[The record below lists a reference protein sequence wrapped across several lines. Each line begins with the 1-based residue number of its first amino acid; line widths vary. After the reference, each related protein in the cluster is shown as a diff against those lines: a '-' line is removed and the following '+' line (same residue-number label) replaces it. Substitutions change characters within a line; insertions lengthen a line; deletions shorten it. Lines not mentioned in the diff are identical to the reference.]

1 MSAVMQYDSQ
11 THRLRKLLPMLLAL
25 AALVASGADLRPCW
39 RNLTPDAR
47 AKLAEYAKQAEGW
60 KAHTERP
67 QMLVRGQFFYGLE
80 RGDYI
85 HYWYERPLMQD
96 SSFQPFGDRGHMLN
110 ERSWRRTVDTARA
123 MHLDAFAFFPSNPRC
138 WDLLPR
144 SALPGAGIPLLPELH
159 NGDRGRGVEHCL
171 GVLER
176 ISVMPNA
183 FRING
188 RIVITCYPVADPTD
202 EATLGFWPKLKAAAD
217 ARFGKGTFAF
227 MPYMRVFNPRDLD
240 RRETTGETLERT
252 RELLRNTLRKTDGL
266 FYWMR
271 ESGWAPPDRLREP
284 HDTIVSSL
292 VRSVLAEPEF
302 KDKFL
307 GVGHWQ
313 AHENNY
319 RRFADVS
326 SMGMLRLKTA
336 LETIDRL
343 RPDFAIGFEWDEEN
357 ENTHFRPTVSN
368 GQTTQ
373 RIMRHFTDKMAGIRQ
388 TPYPGDTDLSIPNL
402 VLAYRKT
409 LECGESA
416 TAQVIGIPDGT
427 ATDAVWQVSFR
438 WRTPD
443 GRTIKTFPPQKLD
456 TAVCSLV
463 SFTCPAAELSE
474 DRLVLPELTVSGQAL
489 GTRIFSDGF
498 WPMNVE
504 ANRNLDSKWVRHAL
518 REMPQGIAGRIEAAA
533 PAADG
538 TVTVTGRIQGP
549 KRFRSIEVLENSD
562 TIYMHS
568 AAAPSGRDPD
578 TVSLSISFLAL
589 EAFWREHGATGTIR
603 VVGAP
608 HAILSEDH
616 SPYTRRKGMK
626 WTLAH
631 KPSRFN
637 FLNTHY
643 IDMPRAEAAQ
653 AEIVIDL
660 PSEMPNRHIK
670 VSDVMRDDA
679 YSFGINGGGQAVVR
693 HLLTQRSIP
702 PPPNVSEA
710 SFSFTMKPQNPLS
723 VLRLQAIDED
733 FRVWRG
739 NALTFFRPA
748 GKKTT
753 FHVYDVAAE
762 SAREVS
768 LDANRLVSLTYDFS
782 VARGDIWFS
791 GPWRDLPCVG
801 GGGVG
806 LFTGFGCGASKG
818 YSHALGPVRPKLW
831 EREGCGITVPRRTE
845 LAEGGYALDF
855 KGCAF
860 ASLPL
865 NFNPRYAGY
874 AVELRLFPD
883 DLKGRQGLLDSG
895 AQGMQL
901 WLEDDAPCAF
911 ICFGNWIAA
920 RGVNE
925 VAGARVKGPP
935 LAAGRWNT
943 IRLVFDQKT
952 ARIETNGV
960 SGEPVEACGMASN
973 SDCMALGMVI
983 RTLDFFHGRISSLSI
998 EPR

>member
-1 MSAVMQYDSQ
+1 MKR
-11 THRLRKLLPMLLAL
+11 TPLLLAL
-25 AALVASGADLRPCW
+25 AALAAAGGDLRPCW

-47 AKLAEYAKQAEGW
+47 ARLAEYAKQAEGW

-67 QMLVRGQFFYGLE
+67 QMLIRGQFFYGLE
-80 RGDYI
+80 ASDYI

-96 SSFQPFGDRGHMLN
+96 SSFRPFGDRGHMLN

-159 NGDRGRGVEHCL
+159 NGDRGKGVEHCL
-171 GVLER
+171 GVLAR
-176 ISVMPNA
+176 IAPMPNA

-188 RIVITCYPVADPTD
+188 RIVITCYPVANSTD

-217 ARFGKGTFAF
+217 ERFGKGTFAF
-227 MPYMRVFNPRDLD
+227 MPYMHVFNPRDLD
-240 RRETTGETLERT
+240 RQETTAETLERT

-271 ESGWAPPDRLREP
+271 ESGWAPLDRLREP
-284 HDTIVSSL
+284 HDTIVSPL

-307 GVGHWQ
+307 GVGYWQ

-326 SMGMLRLKTA
+326 SYGFLRLKTA
-336 LETIDRL
+336 LEAIDRL
-343 RPDFAIGFEWDEEN
+343 RPDFAVGFEWDEEN

-388 TPYPGDTDLSIPNL
+388 TPYPGDDDLSVPNL
-402 VLAYRKT
+402 VLSYRKT
-409 LECGESA
+409 LECGEA
-416 TAQVIGIPDGT
+416 AAAQVVNIPDGS
-427 ATDAVWQVSFR
+427 ATDDVWQVYFR
-438 WRTPD
+438 WRTPN
-443 GRTIKTFPPQKLD
+443 GRTVKSFPARELSA
-456 TAVCSLV
+456 TVCSST
-463 SFTCPAAELSE
+463 SFSCPAAELAE
-474 DRLVLPELTVSGQAL
+474 DRLVLPELTVSGKNL
-489 GTRIFSDGF
+489 GTRVFTEGF

-518 REMPQGIAGRIEAAA
+518 REVAPGVVGRIEASA

-538 TVTVTGRIQGP
+538 TVIVTGTIRGP

-562 TIYMHS
+562 TIYMHD
-568 AAAPSGRDPD
+568 AASPTGRDPD
-578 TVSLSISFLAL
+578 TVSLSVAFLAL
-589 EAFWREHGATGTIR
+589 ESFWREHSATGTIR
-603 VVGAP
+603 VIGAP
-608 HAILSEDH
+608 SAVLAETH
-616 SPYTRRKGMK
+616 SPYTRRKGMA
-626 WTLAH
+626 WRLCHTPA
-631 KPSRFN
+631 RFN

-643 IDMPRAEAAQ
+643 IDMPRTEAAT
-653 AEIVIDL
+653 AEIEIDL
-660 PSEMPNRHIK
+660 PAELPHCRIK
-670 VSDVMRDDA
+670 VADVMRDDVL
-679 YSFGINGGGQAVVR
+679 SIGLDGGGQAVVR

-702 PPPNVSEA
+702 PPPNVAEA
-710 SFSFTMKPQNPLS
+710 SFSFRMKPQNPLS
-723 VLRLQAIDED
+723 ILRLQAIDENY
-733 FRVWRG
+733 RIWRG
-739 NALTFFRPA
+739 NTVAFFRPA
-748 GKKTT
+748 GRKTT

-762 SAREVS
+762 SAREVT
-768 LDANRLVSLTYDFS
+768 LDANRLVGLNYDFAT
-782 VARGDIWFS
+782 ARGDAWLS

-831 EREGCGITVPRRTE
+831 EREGCGITVPRRVE
-845 LAEGGYALDF
+845 LAEGGYALEF

-865 NFNPRYAGY
+865 SFNPRYAGY
-874 AVELRLFPD
+874 AVEMRVFPD

-895 AQGMQL
+895 VQGMQL
-901 WLEDDAPCAF
+901 WMEDGVPCAF
-911 ICFGNWIAA
+911 LCFGNWIAA
-920 RGVNE
+920 HGVNE
-925 VAGARVKGPP
+925 VAGARPRGPR
-935 LAAGRWNT
+935 LVAGRWNT

-960 SGEPVEACGMASN
+960 PGEPVEGCGMASN
-973 SDCMALGMVI
+973 SDCMALGMLI
-983 RTLDFFHGRISSLSI
+983 KTLDFFHGRISNLSI